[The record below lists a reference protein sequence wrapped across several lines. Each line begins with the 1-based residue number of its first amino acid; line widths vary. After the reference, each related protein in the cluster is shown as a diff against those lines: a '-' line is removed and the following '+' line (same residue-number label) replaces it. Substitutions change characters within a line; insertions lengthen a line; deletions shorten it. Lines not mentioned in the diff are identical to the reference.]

1 MEIFMTNENHVAKYM
16 KREKRLALLFIMPAL
31 SVFLLFMFYPLAY
44 TLYLSFFRW
53 NMVSPQMKF
62 AVLDN
67 YIRLLTSPVTM
78 QVIENTLLYIVILV
92 LLNFLLPY
100 GLSFVNTFLMKRGK
114 NIYKTLL
121 FSSSLIALVVGA
133 ILFQWIFNPVSG
145 PVAAVADMAG
155 VTLPAWSKT
164 PGLVI
169 VIISLVAVYKAF
181 GYNFLILLSGM
192 NNVPEELIEAA
203 RLEKASNRNIFTR
216 IVMPLTSSTAVYILI
231 MTIVQ
236 GLQYVFTPIKVLT
249 QGGPNDASSNI
260 IYQGYDYAFTFYETG
275 MSAALAIVT
284 MIIFLLLLYLEF
296 RYVEKGVYYEN

>member
-62 AVLDN
+62 AALDN

-121 FSSSLIALVVGA
+121 FHHH
-133 ILFQWIFNPVSG
+133 
-145 PVAAVADMAG
+145 
-155 VTLPAWSKT
+155 
-164 PGLVI
+164 
-169 VIISLVAVYKAF
+169 
-181 GYNFLILLSGM
+181 
-192 NNVPEELIEAA
+192 
-203 RLEKASNRNIFTR
+203 
-216 IVMPLTSSTAVYILI
+216 
-231 MTIVQ
+231 
-236 GLQYVFTPIKVLT
+236 
-249 QGGPNDASSNI
+249 
-260 IYQGYDYAFTFYETG
+260 
-275 MSAALAIVT
+275 
-284 MIIFLLLLYLEF
+284 
-296 RYVEKGVYYEN
+296 

>member
-1 MEIFMTNENHVAKYM
+1 
-16 KREKRLALLFIMPAL
+16 
-31 SVFLLFMFYPLAY
+31 
-44 TLYLSFFRW
+44 
-53 NMVSPQMKF
+53 MKF
-62 AVLDN
+62 VALQN
-67 YIRLLTSPVTM
+67 YIHLLTDPVTLKVV
-78 QVIENTLLYIVILV
+78 QNTLLYIVILV
-92 LLNFLLPY
+92 LFNFLLPY
-100 GLSFVNTFLMKRGK
+100 VLSFINTFLMKRGK
-114 NIYKTLL
+114 HVYKALL

-145 PVAAVADMAG
+145 PVAALAESFG
-155 VTLPAWSKT
+155 ITLPAWSKT

-192 NNVPEELIEAA
+192 NSVPEELIEAA
-203 RLEKASNRNIFTR
+203 KLEKASNRNIFTN

-260 IYQGYDYAFTFYETG
+260 IYQGYDYAFTYYETG
-275 MSAALAIVT
+275 MAASLAIVT
-284 MIIFLLLLYLEF
+284 MVIFFVLLYLEF

>member
-1 MEIFMTNENHVAKYM
+1 MINENHVAGYM

-62 AVLDN
+62 AALDN
-67 YIRLLTSPVTM
+67 YILLLTSPVTM

>member
-1 MEIFMTNENHVAKYM
+1 MNSEEQTADYLK
-16 KREKRLALLFIMPAL
+16 KEKRLAILFIMPAL
-31 SVFLLFMFYPLAY
+31 AVFILFMFYPLAY

-53 NMVSPQMKF
+53 NMVSPNMKF
-62 AVLDN
+62 VAFQN
-67 YIRLLTSPVTM
+67 YINLLTDPITV
-78 QVIENTLLYIVILV
+78 QIAENTLLYIVILV
-92 LLNFLLPY
+92 LFNFLLPY
-100 GLSFVNTFLMKRGK
+100 ILSFANTFLMKKGK
-114 NIYKTLL
+114 HIYKALL

-145 PVAAVADMAG
+145 PVSDLASAVG
-155 VTLPAWSKT
+155 LTLPAWSKT

-169 VIISLVAVYKAF
+169 IVISLVAVYKAF

-192 NNVPEELIEAA
+192 NSVPEELIEAA
-203 RLEKASNRNIFTR
+203 KLERASHRNIFTH

-284 MIIFLLLLYLEF
+284 MLIFLLLLYLEF
-296 RYVEKGVYYEN
+296 RFVEKGVYYEN

>member
-1 MEIFMTNENHVAKYM
+1 M
-16 KREKRLALLFIMPAL
+16 KNPAGSYRAGERRLALWFIMPSLA
-31 SVFLLFMFYPLAY
+31 VFALFMFYPLAY

-53 NMVSPQMKF
+53 NMVSPKMKF
-62 AVLDN
+62 AAADN
-67 YIRLLTSPVTM
+67 YVRLLTDPVTM
-78 QVIENTLLYIVILV
+78 TIVENTLLYIAVLV

-100 GLSFVNTFLMKRGK
+100 GLAFINTFLMQRGK
-114 NIYKTLL
+114 HVYKALL

-145 PVAAVADMAG
+145 PVAAAAEMAG
-155 VTLPAWSKT
+155 ISLPAWSKT

-169 VIISLVAVYKAF
+169 VVISLVAVYKAF

-192 NNVPEELIEAA
+192 NSVPEELIEAA
-203 RLEKASNRNIFTR
+203 KLEKASSLDIFTR
-216 IVMPLTSSTAVYILI
+216 IVVPLTSSTAVYILI

-284 MIIFLLLLYLEF
+284 MLIFLALLYLEF
-296 RYVEKGVYYEN
+296 RFVEKGVYYEN